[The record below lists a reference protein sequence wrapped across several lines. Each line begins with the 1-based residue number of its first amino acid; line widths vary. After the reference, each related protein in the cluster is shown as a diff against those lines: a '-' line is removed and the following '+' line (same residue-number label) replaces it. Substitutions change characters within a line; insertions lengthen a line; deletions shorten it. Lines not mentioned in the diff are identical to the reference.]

1 MGKNSSKWSEE
12 EDRTLRSLYSDHTIE
27 QIMPFLSGRTS
38 SAILARA
45 YVLKLKKDPVWKR
58 QRSEIGMFKKGH
70 VPVNKGKTWDEMMS
84 PEGQNRSRQTWFKK
98 GLTPHNKVP
107 IGHERRTRGGY
118 ILVKVA
124 EPNVF
129 KQKHRILWEQHHGPI
144 PKGFDICFIDGNP
157 DNLTIENLRAETQRD
172 KFLRCG
178 CLHNILP
185 SEIRYICHLKGALKR
200 QLNKHQK
207 PKEE

>member
-1 MGKNSSKWSEE
+1 MGKNSNKWTEE
-12 EDRTLRSLYSDHTIE
+12 EDRTLRSLYPDHTIE
-27 QIMPFLSGRTS
+27 QIMPFICNRTKS
-38 SAILARA
+38 SIIARA
-45 YVLKLKKDPVWKR
+45 YVLRLTKDPVWKR
-58 QRSEIGMFKKGH
+58 ERSEIGMFKKGH

-172 KFLRCG
+172 RFMRCG
-178 CLHNILP
+178 SIHNIVP
-185 SEIRYICHLKGALKR
+185 AEIRYICHLKGALKR

-207 PKEE
+207 TKEE

>member
-1 MGKNSSKWSEE
+1 MGKNSNKWSED
-12 EDRTLRSLYSDHTIE
+12 EDRTLQKLYPDHTIE
-27 QIMPFLSGRTS
+27 QIMPFICGRTK
-38 SAILARA
+38 SAIIARVH
-45 YVLKLKKDPVWKR
+45 VLQLHKDPAWKR

-70 VPVNKGKTWDEMMS
+70 VPANKGKTWDEMMS
-84 PEGQNRSRQTWFKK
+84 PESQKRSSQTWFKK

-107 IGHERRTRGGY
+107 IGHERRTASGH

-129 KQKHRILWEQHHGPI
+129 KLKHRILWEQHHGPI

-157 DNLTIENLRAETQRD
+157 DNLTIENLRAETHRD
-172 KFLRCG
+172 RFLRCN
-178 CLHNILP
+178 CLHNIVP
-185 SEIRYICHLKGALKR
+185 PEIRYIYQLKGVLKR

-207 PKEE
+207 TKEE